1 MGDEIIIS
9 VNDTGFNGAYG
20 NAQVTT
26 NTIDIF
32 INEMNDAPV
41 IVGPAQAHATRN
53 LENALPSITIDYIDI
68 EQFKKFKFRW
78 CSWTWHGSHGS
89 YHGVLRRF
97 EKCERRLARDAI
109 HL

>member
-1 MGDEIIIS
+1 MILNTGVDEIIIS

-53 LENALPSITIDYIDI
+53 LENALPSITIDDIDI
-68 EQFKKFKFRW
+68 GTSPLEITLRSKYGRLTLNRYVISER
-78 CSWTWHGSHGS
+78 CSS
-89 YHGVLRRF
+89 
-97 EKCERRLARDAI
+97 C
-109 HL
+109 